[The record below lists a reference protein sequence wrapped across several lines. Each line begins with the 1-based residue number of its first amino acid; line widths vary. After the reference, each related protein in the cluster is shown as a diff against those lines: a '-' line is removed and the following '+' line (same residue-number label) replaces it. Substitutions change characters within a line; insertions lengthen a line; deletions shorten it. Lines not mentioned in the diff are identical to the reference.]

1 LLFPDDFADKGSAD
15 SIRKALQALKD
26 KGLIKAVAHGIYVR
40 PKMNS
45 YIGEVLP
52 TAEEV
57 AQAIAKRDKIR
68 LVPTGAYSLHALG
81 LSTQIP
87 LKLVFLTDGAARII
101 KVGKRTIKLKK
112 TTPKNLLAK
121 GKISSLVIQAL
132 REIGKDKVRPVELKQ
147 IIQLLKK
154 EDQQLLKHDIKLAP
168 EWIKQIMK
176 KAIDG

>member
-1 LLFPDDFADKGSAD
+1 VK
-15 SIRKALQALKD
+15 
-26 KGLIKAVAHGIYVR
+26 
-40 PKMNS
+40 
-45 YIGEVLP
+45 
-52 TAEEV
+52 
-57 AQAIAKRDKIR
+57 
-68 LVPTGAYSLHALG
+68 
-81 LSTQIP
+81 
-87 LKLVFLTDGAARII
+87 
-101 KVGKRTIKLKK
+101 KLKR